1 MAIFSFAN
9 QYIPDPTRD
18 TALAGGVLYLGFPDT
33 DPELAGNQFP
43 ISAIQ
48 EDGTVVQIPQP
59 VQINQG
65 GVIVYNGSPVQITFT
80 QNSYSTKVNKNG
92 SQFYYIARTTV
103 SEGLSIS
110 EWNTETEY
118 FSGISIVKGSDGK
131 GYYATDDSGPSSAP
145 VDPVTDTDNSH
156 WILVA
161 IITPV
166 GEGDDEI
173 PTNSMIKG
181 NFIVGQ
187 GGKFFTDTAPDG
199 WFARDGS
206 TVTNGVV
213 LYPELA
219 AKVPELNGVV
229 TISGND
235 LIIEDHTDFDR
246 AKGSSVRSVGEFQD
260 DAIRNIQG
268 EFSLSSV
275 AGVFPDSD
283 FSGPFSAGASY
294 GSRPDGVS
302 GSSVGVKFDASL
314 AVPTASENRPKSLT
328 YLSCIYH
335 GVFA

>member
-18 TALAGGVLYLGFPDT
+18 AALAGGELYLGFPNT
-33 DPELAGNQFP
+33 DPELPGNQFP
-43 ISAIQ
+43 IAAMQ
-48 EDGTVVQIPQP
+48 EDGTTVQIPQP

-65 GVIVYNGSPVQITFT
+65 GVIVYNGSPVQIIFT

-103 SEGLSIS
+103 SEGISIS

-118 FSGISIVKGSDGK
+118 FKDISIVRGSDGK
-131 GYYATDDSGPSSAP
+131 GYYATDDSGPSSVS

-156 WILVA
+156 WMWVA
-161 IITPV
+161 AITPV
-166 GEGDDEI
+166 GEGDNEI

-187 GGKFFTDTAPDG
+187 CGKFFTDTAPEG

-235 LIIEDHTDFDR
+235 LVIKDHVDFGR
-246 AKGSSVRSVGEFQD
+246 AKGSSLRSVGEFQED
-260 DAIRNIQG
+260 MFKAHSHSINLVRNVQQANASSDTQNAGWSDQQTG
-268 EFSLSSV
+268 ET
-275 AGVFPDSD
+275 G
-283 FSGPFSAGASY
+283 GEE
-294 GSRPDGVS
+294 
-302 GSSVGVKFDASL
+302 
-314 AVPTASENRPKSLT
+314 TRPKNET
-328 YLSCIYH
+328 YLECIYH